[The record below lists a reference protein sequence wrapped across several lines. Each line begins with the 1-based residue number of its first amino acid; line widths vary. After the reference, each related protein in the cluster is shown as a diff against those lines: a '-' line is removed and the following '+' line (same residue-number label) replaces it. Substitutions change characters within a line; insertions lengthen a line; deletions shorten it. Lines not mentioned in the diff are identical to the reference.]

1 MAVESAQ
8 RCGVNFEVYNLEESR
23 LLNILKSFKVGVSSI
38 SLDRGR
44 FFDYYDIRLAP
55 GVRASKIDRLLMDI
69 GLAMGAKSIP
79 NGSVIMSDGIYR
91 LSVQREE
98 ILSPTFGQM
107 LNKYNENYYM
117 PLFLGV
123 SESGELV
130 YKDLNKIPNLIVG
143 GTTGSGKSVLLHS
156 FIMSLLNSDV
166 GLYLCDP
173 KMVEFDR
180 YSPFSAVRSISTS
193 VNEISE
199 TIKTL
204 VRIMNSR
211 FSMLSKNNVRSASE
225 FLGKNGERKMQPLC
239 LVIDEWADLVL
250 QEKSLQKELSILA
263 QKGRAAGI
271 SIILAT
277 QRPAASVISGLIKAN
292 FPGRIAMRVAS
303 AVDSRVILDCSGAEK
318 IDKIGTGL
326 IIDGRSSE
334 PVLFRA
340 PNISDIDKELSS
352 LNLKKSGVAGFLS
365 MFGF

>member
-1 MAVESAQ
+1 MGSAQ
-8 RCGVNFEVYNLEESR
+8 KCGVNFEVYNLEESR

-44 FFDYYDIRLAP
+44 FFDYYNIRLAP

-79 NGSVIMSDGIYR
+79 SGSLIMSQGIYR

-98 ILSPTFGQM
+98 IRSPNFGQM
-107 LNKYNENYYM
+107 LNGYSGDYYM
-117 PLFLGV
+117 PLFIGV
-123 SESGELV
+123 SESGDFI
-130 YKDLNKIPNLIVG
+130 YRDLNKMPNLIVG

-156 FIMSLLNSDV
+156 FVLSLLKSEA
-166 GLYLCDP
+166 GMYLCDP

-180 YSPFSAVRSISTS
+180 YSCLKNVKSLSSS
-193 VNEISE
+193 VGEISV

-204 VRIMNSR
+204 INIMNYR
-211 FSMLSKNNVRSASE
+211 FSILRKNGVRSASE
-225 FLGKNGERKMQPLC
+225 YVDNNGTRLLQPLC

-250 QEKSLQKELSILA
+250 QEKGLQKELSILA

-277 QRPAASVISGLIKAN
+277 QRPATSVISGLIKAN

-303 AVDSRVILDCSGAEK
+303 AVDSRVILDQSGAEK
-318 IDKIGTGL
+318 IDNIGMGL
-326 IIDGRSSE
+326 ILDGRSSE